1 METKEVELVNIKKL
15 DESGNSVEE
24 LKTVAAP
31 TASAA
36 VVEASS
42 APIARSDILKPGTKI
57 RPQVTEE
64 DAIKLA
70 ERLYGITTSEICPLI
85 SYDDR
90 NFLIHVDR

>member
-15 DESGNSVEE
+15 DESGNAVEE
-24 LKTVAAP
+24 SKVA
-31 TASAA
+31 ASAA
-36 VVEASS
+36 AD
-42 APIARSDILKPGTKI
+42 APSTATTVYSDILKPGTKI
-57 RPQVTEE
+57 RPVVTEE